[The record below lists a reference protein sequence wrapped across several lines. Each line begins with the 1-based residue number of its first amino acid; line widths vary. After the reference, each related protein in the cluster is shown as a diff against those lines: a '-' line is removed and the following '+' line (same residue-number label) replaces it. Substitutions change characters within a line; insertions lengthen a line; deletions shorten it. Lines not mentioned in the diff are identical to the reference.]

1 MSELVNPSLS
11 ELQFL
16 VGEWN
21 MELSNAAFL
30 PDPTQKV
37 NGNVT
42 FEVIENGAL
51 LVMRQSGAATW
62 VIGRDEDQAEYDVL
76 YFDDRK
82 VSRVYKMSF
91 AKNVWK
97 MWRNSPNFSQRF
109 EGVVSEDGRAVKAY
123 WEKSAD
129 GKQWEHDFDMLFTKL

>member
-1 MSELVNPSLS
+1 MKQLTNPALNALEL
-11 ELQFL
+11 L

-30 PDPTQKV
+30 PDPAQKV
-37 NGNVT
+37 NGLVT

-62 VIGRDEDQAEYDVL
+62 VIGRDEDQTEYDVL

-97 MWRNSPNFSQRF
+97 LWRDSPNFSQRF
-109 EGVVSEDGRAVKAY
+109 EGMISEDGKTIKAY
-123 WEKSAD
+123 WEKSSD
-129 GKQWEHDFDMLFTKL
+129 GKQWEHDFDMLFTKV